1 LSDFLDSE
9 ERKSL
14 IDDPKDLIRK
24 ISPRVDF
31 GKMNPIGFSKK
42 GNNTEIVSFGPKGGE
57 SKNFKSDGFGRQKSF
72 TDKFSKALG
81 PRAEEIIDEYGDTIK
96 EKQQRLAEAENEL
109 NLAKSIAAKKEK
121 IELQLQEF
129 IQKID
134 KTQARIDAIQSEQ
147 VSNLENEAEIQR
159 LKILK
164 KNYQTKF
171 ENKKKKN

>member
-1 LSDFLDSE
+1 
-9 ERKSL
+9 
-14 IDDPKDLIRK
+14 
-24 ISPRVDF
+24 
-31 GKMNPIGFSKK
+31 MNPIGFSKK

-147 VSNLENEAEIQR
+147 VSNLENEAEIRR